1 MNDDFHFIH
10 LGTYY
15 QLFTTI
21 HKYFF
26 TIIYFFYKDMMIE

>member
-21 HKYFF
+21 HKYFL
-26 TIIYFFYKDMMIE
+26 TINYFSIIDMMIE